1 MSNMTFAEIHS
12 LQFGLSESEIE
23 ECHLNN
29 GVLQQSRTIYCFKED
44 EDNYSPRAVYLF
56 NHEGKS
62 KKVVGDDLELLL
74 RSSDTSLS
82 EFFGIEKKA
91 MDDLLWMTVWHAD
104 RDVIPDHFSEGNF
117 LEVDENGGEINV
129 SDVADEIKAASSS
142 CLISFS
148 QFANCDFTISEDAD
162 DVTIPELDYSSH
174 WDDREVARIYYKSN

>member
-62 KKVVGDDLELLL
+62 KKVMGDDLELLL
-74 RSSDTSLS
+74 HRVHL
-82 EFFGIEKKA
+82 
-91 MDDLLWMTVWHAD
+91 DLAFCQIH
-104 RDVIPDHFSEGNF
+104 
-117 LEVDENGGEINV
+117 
-129 SDVADEIKAASSS
+129 
-142 CLISFS
+142 
-148 QFANCDFTISEDAD
+148 
-162 DVTIPELDYSSH
+162 
-174 WDDREVARIYYKSN
+174 